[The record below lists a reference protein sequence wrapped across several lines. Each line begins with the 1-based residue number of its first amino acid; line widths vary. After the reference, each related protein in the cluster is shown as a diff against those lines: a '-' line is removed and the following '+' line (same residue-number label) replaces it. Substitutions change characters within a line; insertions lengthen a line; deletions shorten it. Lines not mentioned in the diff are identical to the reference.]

1 MKDQLRK
8 TLSDSRDICQ
18 LKMMIKFTK
27 TEEELDFETHKKTCK
42 QNLWKHLWNLWK
54 WEMWSFL
61 KEAVIAREN
70 NKYIETG

>member
-1 MKDQLRK
+1 MNLEKHLAIVV
-8 TLSDSRDICQ
+8 DICQ

-27 TEEELDFETHKKTCK
+27 PEEELHLETDKKTFK

-70 NKYIETG
+70 HIYTETG